1 MSSTELDELLELLLD
16 CSEDDEE
23 PLSAVEELLGCS
35 VVDEAVVLDELLDCA
50 EDDEELLSAADEL
63 LDCTEELE
71 SSPHAVSDKTIAAVK
86 IAPKIFCPF
95 FIFCPFRLLVYETK
109 CSFTIIY
116 THIYI
121 VKSFLEFF
129 VFF

>member
-1 MSSTELDELLELLLD
+1 MSSTELDELLELLD
-16 CSEDDEE
+16 CAEDDEE
-23 PLSAVEELLGCS
+23 LLSAVEELLGCS

-50 EDDEELLSAADEL
+50 EDDEEPLSAVEEL

-95 FIFCPFRLLVYETK
+95 FIFYPFRLLVYETN

-116 THIYI
+116 THTYI